1 MSDFEFYVLIILT
14 LILHAIAFITYR
26 YIWIECRS
34 KRKSKSDST
43 YPKYLR
49 VSPMSFRMMPSEDH
63 KYYIVDDKMEYY
75 LFMLVVDSI
84 PLFDSMSGASDGMSV
99 YEPDVSRDTIDRLNV
114 GQVYFQSDESG
125 KVMVRDKIGIISIHD
140 DFKSASE
147 SYIKLR
153 LKH

>member
-1 MSDFEFYVLIILT
+1 MSDFEFGVLIILT

-26 YIWIECRS
+26 YIWIERRS
-34 KRKSKSDST
+34 KRGVESS
-43 YPKYLR
+43 PKYLR
-49 VSPMSFRMMPSEDH
+49 VSPMSFRLMQSDDH
-63 KYYIVDDKMEYY
+63 KYYIVDDKIEYY

-84 PLFDSMSGASDGMSV
+84 PLFDPMSGASDGMSV

-114 GQVYFQSDESG
+114 GLIYFQSDGSG